1 MQAALLSMEA
11 TPEGI
16 FLLPPNGKRLL
27 VRSLSDGAKYGS
39 SIRKRLAAQ
48 QTANG
53 NELYSMSESCLKESD
68 FDVSD
73 SSSTSSSCSCGCGD
87 VPSLNEVEVDSSDDE
102 DEGFAKDDYDEEVVG
117 PKSVVYVDSAER
129 RSFSSSVDSGRSSDR
144 DGSLNKSYNTNKISV
159 FVPYC
164 EDLRHRESS
173 SNNKTNITISSSQI
187 QIKCSSE
194 KEIPSL
200 VPPDPS
206 TFSLQQSITH
216 RRKDLCK
223 LLGLSEDTASSKQR
237 FKEVQKLA
245 IKHLNAHSNS
255 SNQSTPRKK
264 KNLAKFLGVTE
275 NSDMDEPIPFE
286 EFKLRV
292 QEKRRRD
299 SPSRSSFIRNLFKTS
314 SINSLN
320 RNGSIGSSGREP
332 LDYTLLQQDGKNRKD
347 LTKFLGLN
355 DSDSEE
361 IIFIQNKKRNGL
373 RKSSSWSSLNSSSY
387 CSHRRTRRLK
397 TPEIMRKSILQ
408 KRNGVSPLPC
418 RKSVLFKEYDFSVEE
433 SIAKGQPIIPPN
445 GERKKKK
452 DAYRRS
458 VEVSQRMSL
467 EELLRDVSIC
477 EKLGKRRVKRRAMNQ
492 TPFMS
497 YDPKGRIRIVPKN
510 PPQYLFQFIRK
521 SPCIKD
527 FTHIQR
533 TIAKR

>member
-1 MQAALLSMEA
+1 MIGDGDTWMLRSLTEDTQEIQALRAFFKMQAALLSMEA

-194 KEIPSL
+194 KEIRSL

-299 SPSRSSFIRNLFKTS
+299 SPSRS
-314 SINSLN
+314 
-320 RNGSIGSSGREP
+320 NGSIGSSGREP

-361 IIFIQNKKRNGL
+361 IIFIQNKKRKTASGNPHPGPPL
-373 RKSSSWSSLNSSSY
+373 IHPPTALNDGHDASKHLKS
-387 CSHRRTRRLK
+387 
-397 TPEIMRKSILQ
+397 
-408 KRNGVSPLPC
+408 
-418 RKSVLFKEYDFSVEE
+418 
-433 SIAKGQPIIPPN
+433 
-445 GERKKKK
+445 
-452 DAYRRS
+452 
-458 VEVSQRMSL
+458 
-467 EELLRDVSIC
+467 
-477 EKLGKRRVKRRAMNQ
+477 
-492 TPFMS
+492 
-497 YDPKGRIRIVPKN
+497 
-510 PPQYLFQFIRK
+510 
-521 SPCIKD
+521 
-527 FTHIQR
+527 
-533 TIAKR
+533 